1 MFKTKQTKIKVYA
14 CYTVKI
20 YKKQTRNFF
29 QRGGGTPGALIL
41 DPPSVAFDCL
51 SDLTEFEQSLHTVL

>member
-29 QRGGGTPGALIL
+29 QNGGGGAR
-41 DPPSVAFDCL
+41 PAR
-51 SDLTEFEQSLHTVL
+51 

>member
-29 QRGGGTPGALIL
+29 QKAPGALIL